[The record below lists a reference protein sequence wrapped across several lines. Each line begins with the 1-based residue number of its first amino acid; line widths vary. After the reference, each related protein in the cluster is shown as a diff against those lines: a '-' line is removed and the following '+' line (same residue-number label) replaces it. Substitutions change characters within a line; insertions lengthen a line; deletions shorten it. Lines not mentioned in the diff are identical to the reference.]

1 MMKAAPPRGARLA
14 ALLCCVV
21 RGCAKKVAISE
32 PLSWAAWLAAQE
44 AHVRAWLAMHATVVL
59 AWVAGHREE
68 LRSGQIVLQ
77 IV

>member
-1 MMKAAPPRGARLA
+1 MSARLA

-21 RGCAKKVAISE
+21 CGCAKKVAISE

-59 AWVAGHREE
+59 AWVAWFAIVAG
-68 LRSGQIVLQ
+68 GQCVWLPRQ
-77 IV
+77 